1 MAILLSRVDKRF
13 PVTVVALA
21 GNLDAQTVGDAES
34 ILWDCL
40 AEMPCALVID
50 GAELTCDA
58 QGWQWLSGLHER
70 AASWP
75 GAPVSLVGGSG
86 PVNGSVSGLA
96 AIARYPSVES
106 ALESQGALA
115 AGQRRQATL
124 PPDPSSCG
132 YARELVA
139 KACDEWGLRRPR
151 RLAELLISELVANG
165 VMHARTDLMV
175 TVRLCDEALELSVRD
190 QSPRVIPPPEADPR
204 GFGLQLV
211 AQLSDS
217 WGWASVGSGKVVWS
231 RLPGVS

>member
-1 MAILLSRVDKRF
+1 MSILLSRVDKRF
-13 PVTVVALA
+13 PVTVVALT

-40 AEMPCALVID
+40 AEMPCAVVID

-75 GAPVSLVGGSG
+75 GATVSLVGGAGSA
-86 PVNGSVSGLA
+86 NGSFP
-96 AIARYPSVES
+96 IALYPSLEI

-115 AGQRRQATL
+115 AGQRRQAAL

-165 VMHARTDLMV
+165 VMHARTDLVV
-175 TVRLCDEALELSVRD
+175 TVRLCDDALELSVRD
-190 QSPRVIPPPEADPR
+190 QSPRAIPAPQADPR